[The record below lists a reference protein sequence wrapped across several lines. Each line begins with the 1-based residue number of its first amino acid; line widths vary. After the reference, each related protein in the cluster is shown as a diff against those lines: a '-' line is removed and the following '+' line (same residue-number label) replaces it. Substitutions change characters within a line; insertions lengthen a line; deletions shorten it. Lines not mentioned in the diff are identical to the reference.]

1 MKAAVSGF
9 YRSRKDKICANI
21 IDYGILGLLI
31 LSPLPAASVNEWS
44 VLAIQLVVFVMAAAY
59 ILMGEKPRSNE
70 YLSRASRWSRYFFLG
85 FFVFLLIQILPLP
98 KFLVQIFSP
107 SAYNFQEHYSADPG
121 SLKFI
126 SLSIIPAYTFQ
137 KAGELLAYFL
147 LAFIIF
153 KSVTKRYQIF
163 RILKVLIAMGVFE
176 AFYGLFELY
185 SKSPRILFYKK
196 VYGIDS
202 VSGTFVNRNHFSG
215 YLEMIIPLAVGLII
229 ARIDFFSFTGLPWRE
244 KILRFSESGLAK
256 NLLVFCGTVLM
267 GIAIVFSKS
276 RSGVFI
282 LFFTFILFIGLTTL
296 FFDIYSFRKKWVKNY
311 LKVAILLIIFISLY
325 SGIDAMLQRFSLDKL
340 LQDGRP
346 RFWAWTM
353 RTFSDYPLFGTGLGT
368 FGALYP
374 VIEGETGPLG
384 LFHAHNDYLEYLSE
398 LGLIGFGLLFGLI
411 FYLATA
417 SFLTW
422 SVRRHPEVK
431 GLALGGIVSLISMF
445 IHSFTDFNLHIP
457 ANMVLFSVV
466 LSLTMVIAYYK
477 RGDTPFERK

>member
-1 MKAAVSGF
+1 MKAAVGGF
-9 YRSRKDKICANI
+9 YWQRKDRICANI

-31 LSPLPAASVNEWS
+31 LTPLPAASVNEWS
-44 VLAIQLVVFVMAAAY
+44 VLFIQLVVIVMAYAY
-59 ILMGEKPRSNE
+59 ILMGEKPQSNKF
-70 YLSRASRWSRYFFLG
+70 LSRASRWSRYFFLG

-98 KFLVQIFSP
+98 KFLVQILSP
-107 SAYNFQEHYSADPG
+107 NSYNFQKHYSVDLAG
-121 SLKFI
+121 LKFI
-126 SLSIIPAYTFQ
+126 SLSIIPSYTFQ

-147 LAFIIF
+147 LGFLIF
-153 KSVTKRYQIF
+153 KTVTKRYQIF

-196 VYGIDS
+196 VYGLDS

-229 ARIDFFSFTGLPWRE
+229 ARIDFFSFTGVSWRE
-244 KILRFSESGLAK
+244 KILRLSERGLAK

-282 LFFTFILFIGLTTL
+282 LVFTFILFIGLTTL
-296 FFDIYSFRKKWVKNY
+296 FFDVYSLRKKWVKNY
-311 LKVAILLIIFISLY
+311 LKAAILLIIFISLY
-325 SGIDAMLQRFSLDKL
+325 VGIDAMLQRFSLDKL

-346 RFWAWTM
+346 MFWMRTM
-353 RTFSDYPLFGTGLGT
+353 RTFSAYPLFGTGLGT

-411 FYLATA
+411 FYLATI

-422 SVRRHPEVK
+422 TSRRHPEVK
-431 GLALGGIVSLISMF
+431 GLASGGIVSLFSVF
-445 IHSFTDFNLHIP
+445 VHSLTDFNLHIP

-466 LSLTMVIAYYK
+466 LSLTVVIANYK
-477 RGDTPFERK
+477 RGETPFERE